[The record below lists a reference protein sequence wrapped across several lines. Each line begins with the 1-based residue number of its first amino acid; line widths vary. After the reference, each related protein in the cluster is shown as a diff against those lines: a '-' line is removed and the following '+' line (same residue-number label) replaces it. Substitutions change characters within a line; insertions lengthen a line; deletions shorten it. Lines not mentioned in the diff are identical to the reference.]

1 MRFPEFT
8 EEWEEHALAEYL
20 DFKNGLNPDVKRIGR
35 GLPFI
40 SVMDILADGTINYDS
55 IRGKVEATEREIEN
69 FSVGKFFLCLVAI
82 YLMLTFAQKQ
92 NMTETIAYIK
102 ESLRDLYPSSEVS
115 SLVRL
120 IMERVCNIQPHHF
133 LFCKDKELPES
144 EKSRIHDIVERLKQM
159 EPIQYI
165 LGTADF
171 YSLQFEVDPS
181 VLIPRPET
189 EELVEQVILDN
200 ADKKIKI
207 LDIGTGSGCIAVTLR
222 KHLKK
227 ASVIATDI
235 SAEALATA
243 RRNAKR
249 NNTTVTFIQTDILD
263 PEKAEMDIPFILDVI
278 VSNPPY
284 IKEEEKKDMERN
296 VLDYEPHLALFVPD
310 NDPLLYY
317 WHIAHFGKKKL
328 RRNGRLYFEI
338 NAACGNMVV
347 EMLEEEGYKNIELIQ
362 DLSGRDRII
371 KARK

>member
-1 MRFPEFT
+1 
-8 EEWEEHALAEYL
+8 
-20 DFKNGLNPDVKRIGR
+20 
-35 GLPFI
+35 
-40 SVMDILADGTINYDS
+40 
-55 IRGKVEATEREIEN
+55 
-69 FSVGKFFLCLVAI
+69 
-82 YLMLTFAQKQ
+82 
-92 NMTETIAYIK
+92 MTETIAYIK
-102 ESLRDLYPSSEVS
+102 ESLKDSYPTSEIN

-133 LFCKDKELPES
+133 LFCKDREVPEG
-144 EKSRIHDIVERLKQM
+144 EKSRIREIVARLKEM

-171 YSLQFEVDPS
+171 YSLQFEVNPS

-200 ADKKIKI
+200 QDKRIKI

-222 KHLKK
+222 KNLKK

-235 SAEALATA
+235 SAEALDTA

-249 NNTTVTFIQTDILD
+249 NNATITFIRTDILD
-263 PEKAEMDIPFILDVI
+263 PEKAETDLPFVLDVI

-284 IKEEEKKDMERN
+284 IKEEEKRDMEKN

-338 NAACGNMVV
+338 NAAHGDMIV
-347 EMLEEEGYKNIELIQ
+347 EMLQEEGYKNIELIQ
-362 DLSGRDRII
+362 DLSGKDRII

>member
-1 MRFPEFT
+1 
-8 EEWEEHALAEYL
+8 
-20 DFKNGLNPDVKRIGR
+20 
-35 GLPFI
+35 
-40 SVMDILADGTINYDS
+40 
-55 IRGKVEATEREIEN
+55 
-69 FSVGKFFLCLVAI
+69 
-82 YLMLTFAQKQ
+82 
-92 NMTETIAYIK
+92 MTETIAYIK

-200 ADKKIKI
+200 ADQKIKI

-235 SAEALATA
+235 SAEARATA
-243 RRNAKR
+243 RRKAKR
-249 NNTTVTFIQTDILD
+249 NKVIPMLFDMLYEVTSYKQ
-263 PEKAEMDIPFILDVI
+263 
-278 VSNPPY
+278 
-284 IKEEEKKDMERN
+284 EEKKDMERN

-328 RRNGRLYFEI
+328 RRNGHLYFEI

-362 DLSGRDRII
+362 DLSGKDRII

>member
-1 MRFPEFT
+1 
-8 EEWEEHALAEYL
+8 
-20 DFKNGLNPDVKRIGR
+20 
-35 GLPFI
+35 
-40 SVMDILADGTINYDS
+40 
-55 IRGKVEATEREIEN
+55 
-69 FSVGKFFLCLVAI
+69 
-82 YLMLTFAQKQ
+82 
-92 NMTETIAYIK
+92 MTETIAYIK

-200 ADKKIKI
+200 ADQKIKI

-235 SAEALATA
+235 SGGSA
-243 RRNAKR
+243 RDRPPEC
-249 NNTTVTFIQTDILD
+249 QTQQHNGH
-263 PEKAEMDIPFILDVI
+263 F
-278 VSNPPY
+278 
-284 IKEEEKKDMERN
+284 
-296 VLDYEPHLALFVPD
+296 HPD
-310 NDPLLYY
+310 RYPRP
-317 WHIAHFGKKKL
+317 GESG
-328 RRNGRLYFEI
+328 NGHS
-338 NAACGNMVV
+338 VH
-347 EMLEEEGYKNIELIQ
+347 
-362 DLSGRDRII
+362 SGRHRQQS
-371 KARK
+371 ALHQGGRKKRHGAERAGLRTTPGSFRP

>member
-1 MRFPEFT
+1 
-8 EEWEEHALAEYL
+8 
-20 DFKNGLNPDVKRIGR
+20 
-35 GLPFI
+35 
-40 SVMDILADGTINYDS
+40 
-55 IRGKVEATEREIEN
+55 
-69 FSVGKFFLCLVAI
+69 
-82 YLMLTFAQKQ
+82 MLTFAQKQ

-171 YSLQFEVDPS
+171 YSLQFEVDPVRPDTTS
-181 VLIPRPET
+181 GNRRTGRAGHPR
-189 EELVEQVILDN
+189 QCDQ
-200 ADKKIKI
+200 KIKI

-328 RRNGRLYFEI
+328 RRNGHLYFEI

-362 DLSGRDRII
+362 DLSGKDRII

>member
-1 MRFPEFT
+1 
-8 EEWEEHALAEYL
+8 
-20 DFKNGLNPDVKRIGR
+20 
-35 GLPFI
+35 
-40 SVMDILADGTINYDS
+40 
-55 IRGKVEATEREIEN
+55 
-69 FSVGKFFLCLVAI
+69 
-82 YLMLTFAQKQ
+82 
-92 NMTETIAYIK
+92 MTETIAYIK

-200 ADKKIKI
+200 ADQKIKI

-263 PEKAEMDIPFILDVI
+263 PEESGNGHSVHSGRHRQQSALHQGGRKKRHGAERAGLRTTPGSFR
-278 VSNPPY
+278 PGQRPA
-284 IKEEEKKDMERN
+284 
-296 VLDYEPHLALFVPD
+296 AL
-310 NDPLLYY
+310 Y

-328 RRNGRLYFEI
+328 RRNGHLYFEI